1 MKDSKKIKDI
11 DDDRVVKVF
20 LDDDER
26 PFGEFRPP
34 VEILLDTTK
43 IPDGDH
49 VLKIVAKTSGMV
61 EGVKVVPFTVKNG
74 PEISVIGLK
83 PNQTI
88 STQTSVTINAYGSET
103 TDRFIIKGSEDPKP
117 IPAWVW
123 ALVIVFIAFGLF
135 YLIMYWT
142 PDFYQSWF

>member
-1 MKDSKKIKDI
+1 MSDSKKIMNI
-11 DDDRVVKVF
+11 EDDRVVKVF
-20 LDDDER
+20 LDDNEK

-43 IPDGDH
+43 IPDGEH
-49 VLKIVAKTSGMV
+49 ELKVVAKTSGMV
-61 EGVKVVPFTVKNG
+61 EGVKIIPFTVKNG

-88 STQTSVTINAYGSET
+88 NTQTSVTINAYGSET

-117 IPAWVW
+117 IPAWMW
-123 ALVIVFIAFGLF
+123 ALIIIFIAFGLF
-135 YLIMYWT
+135 YLVMYWT
-142 PDFYQSWF
+142 PDFYKSFF

>member
-11 DDDRVVKVF
+11 DDNRVVKVF
-20 LDDDER
+20 LDDEEQ

-49 VLKIVAKTSGMV
+49 ELRVVAKTSGMV
-61 EGVKVVPFTVKNG
+61 EGVRIIPFTVKNG

-88 STQTSVTINAYGSET
+88 STETSVIINAYGSET
-103 TDRFIIKGSEDPKP
+103 TDRFIVKGSEDPKP

-123 ALVIVFIAFGLF
+123 MLVILFIAFGVF
-135 YLIMYWT
+135 YLIMYLE
-142 PDFYQSWF
+142 PDAYTSPF

>member
-1 MKDSKKIKDI
+1 MKDSKKII
-11 DDDRVVKVF
+11 NIEDDRVVKVF
-20 LDDDER
+20 LNDEEQ

-34 VEILLDTTK
+34 VEIVLDTTK
-43 IPDGDH
+43 IPDGEH
-49 VLKIVAKTSGMV
+49 ELKIVAKTSGMV
-61 EGVKVVPFTVKNG
+61 EGVKKIPFTVKNG

-88 STQTSVTINAYGSET
+88 NTQTPVIINAYGSET
-103 TDRFIIKGSEDPKP
+103 TDRFIVKGSEDPKP

-142 PDFYQSWF
+142 PDFYESFF

>member
-11 DDDRVVKVF
+11 EDSRVVKVF
-20 LDDDER
+20 LDDEEQ

-43 IPDGDH
+43 IPDGEH
-49 VLKIVAKTSGMV
+49 ELRVVAKTSGMV
-61 EGVKVVPFTVKNG
+61 EGVKIIPFTVKNG

-83 PNQTI
+83 SNQTI
-88 STQTSVTINAYGSET
+88 STETSVIINAYGSET
-103 TDRFIIKGSEDPKP
+103 TDRFIVKGSEDPKA

-123 ALVIVFIAFGLF
+123 MLVILFIAFGVF
-135 YLIMYWT
+135 YLIMYLE
-142 PDFYQSWF
+142 PGQYNSPF

>member
-1 MKDSKKIKDI
+1 MKDSEQIKNI
-11 DDDRVVKVF
+11 EDDRVVKVF

-61 EGVKVVPFTVKNG
+61 EGVREIPFTVKNG

>member
-1 MKDSKKIKDI
+1 MKDSKKIKNI
-11 DDDRVVKVF
+11 EDDRIVRVF
-20 LDDDER
+20 LDDEEQ
-26 PFGEFRPP
+26 PFGEFSPP

-43 IPDGDH
+43 IPDGEH
-49 VLKIVAKTSGMV
+49 VLRVVAKTSGMV
-61 EGVKVVPFTVKNG
+61 EGVKIIPFTVKNG

-88 STQTSVTINAYGSET
+88 NTQTSVIINAYGSET

-123 ALVIVFIAFGLF
+123 ALVIIVIAFGMF
-135 YLIMYWT
+135 YLVMYLT
-142 PDFYQSWF
+142 PDSYKSPF

>member
-1 MKDSKKIKDI
+1 MKDSEKIKNI
-11 DDDRVVKVF
+11 EDDRVVKVF

-61 EGVKVVPFTVKNG
+61 EGVREIPFTVKNG

>member
-1 MKDSKKIKDI
+1 MKDSNKITNI
-11 DDDRVVKVF
+11 DNDRVVKVF
-20 LDDDER
+20 LDDEEK

-49 VLKIVAKTSGMV
+49 VLKVVAKTSGMV
-61 EGVKVVPFTVKNG
+61 EGVKIIPFTVKNG
-74 PEISVIGLK
+74 PDISVIGLK

-88 STQTSVTINAYGSET
+88 NTQTSVTINAYGSET
-103 TDRFIIKGSEDPKP
+103 TDRFIINGSEDPKP

-123 ALVIVFIAFGLF
+123 AMIIAFIAFGLF
-135 YLIMYWT
+135 YLIFLWT
-142 PDFYQSWF
+142 PDYYTSPF